1 MQNLKPRQGTPFS
14 LGVRGYKEGST
25 TYPNVYIPELK
36 PNNRKGLGNFSLT
49 RINAFET
56 PDIKPRF
63 VDFEKAQLLDL
74 ENQGITVRLDDKT
87 LEELLK
93 IKIPDPTD
101 TLWIAEDRRLRAQ
114 YAGRLTPAQIEEVL
128 IRNKPL
134 GREQRTITS
143 TKTVGSSLVKQG
155 ELLDAINLQVQQG
168 RATTALEQKT
178 LLLELQNIL
187 GESKNLATFTQQQF
201 TDLGK
206 TMAFLNVPKTHT
218 QLGLPRFVDY
228 TYYSANA
235 GAIVSLFLSNV
246 MTDPNYQRGI
256 DFDTPVYDY
265 KTPSGLPA
273 SSILTMLA
281 SIQRPD
287 KKRQFLDLEKRKRIT
302 YDELIKIS
310 KEAQFQPKGLTNTT
324 VFDITPA
331 FILKADAPGF
341 GTA

>member
-1 MQNLKPRQGTPFS
+1 MDNLKPRQGTAFS

-25 TYPNVYIPELK
+25 TYPNIYIPELK
-36 PNNRKGLGNFSLT
+36 PNNRRGLGNFSLT
-49 RINAFET
+49 RINAFEA

-155 ELLDAINLQVQQG
+155 ELLDSINLEVKQG

-187 GESKNLATFTQQQF
+187 GESKNLMTFTQQQF
-201 TDLGK
+201 VDVSTTLS
-206 TMAFLNVPKTHT
+206 TLNAPTTHSA
-218 QLGLPRFVDY
+218 LGLPRFVDN
-228 TYYSANA
+228 TFYSSNG
-235 GAIVSLFLSNV
+235 GAILLLILGNV
-246 MTDPNYQRGI
+246 KTDPNYQNGI
-256 DFDTPVYDY
+256 DFNTPVYNY
-265 KTPSGLPA
+265 LTSPSGLPGA
-273 SSILTMLA
+273 KISFMISKLQGTKGGK
-281 SIQRPD
+281 S
-287 KKRQFLDLEKRKRIT
+287 FLDLDRRGIIS
-302 YDELIKIS
+302 YADLIKYS
-310 KEAQFQPKGLTNTT
+310 TDPKLGGFT
-324 VFDITPA
+324 DIKN
-331 FILKADAPGF
+331 FSIDLSNILKADG